1 MNDIFALVG
10 MCVRGFHRLDP
21 QHRRARLFHTI
32 RSSVYKPYMQAA
44 CNSWPGMATK
54 TLPDAVVTDKE
65 ADSFTF
71 VRHIFSPVPT
81 AFQKI
86 RARLA
91 IRTRIKSLY
100 SILLKNPGYRRQA
113 ANDDAPL

>member
-1 MNDIFALVG
+1 
-10 MCVRGFHRLDP
+10 
-21 QHRRARLFHTI
+21 
-32 RSSVYKPYMQAA
+32 MQAA